1 MDVMKDF
8 LVKRLLMSYQ
18 MKDMAERTNP
28 KGADGRTYLKES
40 KDGVSYSLHCVDVET
55 FPDKV
60 TLGKLHNDRWQ
71 SLLQP
76 GRRKCRREWG

>member
-1 MDVMKDF
+1 
-8 LVKRLLMSYQ
+8 MSYRL
-18 MKDMAERTNP
+18 KDMPEGTNP
-28 KGADGRTYLKES
+28 KGADGRKYVKES
-40 KDGVSYSLHCVDVET
+40 NAGVSYSLHCIEVET

-76 GRRKCRREWG
+76 GRRKCRREGVPIKPQQQR

>member
-1 MDVMKDF
+1 
-8 LVKRLLMSYQ
+8 MSYQ

-28 KGADGRTYLKES
+28 KGADGRKYLKES

-60 TLGKLHNDRWQ
+60 TLGKCTMID
-71 SLLQP
+71 
-76 GRRKCRREWG
+76 GRASCSRAEGNAGENGVITKPQQQRKK